1 MGARLKGLWG
11 VYRWREGSGR
21 PLRAG
26 LLSAASGGL
35 LALAFPTYDVGWL
48 AFIALSPLLL
58 GIRGESPTRA
68 FCWGN
73 LAGVVFYLGSIAW
86 VTNTMTAY
94 GGLSA
99 PVSALVLLAL
109 ASYLALYVGLFC
121 FGASLISGVAWPLDL
136 LAPAALWVG
145 LEYLRTY
152 ALTGFPWAL
161 LGYTQ
166 YRNPS
171 LLPVA
176 AVTGVYGLSFLVIL
190 VNIALAQLV
199 ARSTGSLGAALL
211 AGAVT
216 AALVWSPRLLS
227 PTPVPGDLG
236 GEIEVALVQGNIDQ
250 ALKWNPT
257 MQAATI
263 DLYRRLSLEAAA
275 RSPALIVWPETAAP
289 FFLRYEPALRGRVM
303 DIAAETGSYLLVGS
317 PDVEPTSAG
326 GGERYS
332 NSAFLISPERG
343 LLGKYDKIH
352 MVPFGEY
359 VPLKSVLF
367 FVHKL
372 AHGIGDFEGGRT
384 YTIFQLP
391 AGRFG
396 ATICYEVIFPDQVRR
411 YVKEGADFLVN
422 ITNDAWFGRSAA
434 PAQHLA
440 MAAVRA
446 AENHRYL
453 IRAANTGISAII
465 DPEGRILQAS
475 DIFVPAV
482 VSGRIRPQRGETFYT
497 RHGDLF
503 AWLCIG
509 LVIAIVFA
517 ERGRALARSG
527 GLRLLLRRGGHDD
540 R

>member
-1 MGARLKGLWG
+1 MSLKGPWG
-11 VYRWREGSGR
+11 VDRWREASR
-21 PLRAG
+21 RRLRGG
-26 LLSAASGGL
+26 LLGAASGGL
-35 LALAFPTYDVGWL
+35 LVLAFPTYDIGGL
-48 AFIALSPLLL
+48 AFIALVPLLL
-58 GIRGESPTRA
+58 GIRGESPARA
-68 FCWGN
+68 FCWGS
-73 LAGVVFYLGSIAW
+73 LAGVVFYLGSISW
-86 VTNTMTAY
+86 VTKTMTAY

-166 YRNPS
+166 YRNTS
-171 LLPVA
+171 LLPIA
-176 AVTGVYGLSFLVIL
+176 AVTGVYGLSFLVVL
-190 VNIALAQLV
+190 VNIALAQLG
-199 ARSTGSLGAALL
+199 ARPRGSLRTVLL
-211 AGAVT
+211 AGAVA
-216 AALVWSPRLLS
+216 AALVWSPKLLS
-227 PTPVPGDLG
+227 PSPGSGDPG

-263 DLYRRLSLEAAA
+263 DLYRRLSLEAAT

-289 FFLRYEPALRGRVM
+289 FFLRYEPALRGRVL

-317 PDVEPTSAG
+317 PDAEPALAG
-326 GGERYS
+326 GGRERYR
-332 NSAFLISPERG
+332 NSAFLISPERA

-372 AHGIGDFEGGRT
+372 AHGIGDFEGGRN

-440 MAAVRA
+440 MAALRA
-446 AENHRYL
+446 AENRRYL
-453 IRAANTGISAII
+453 IRSANTGISAII

-509 LVIAIVFA
+509 LVIAILLA
-517 ERGRALARSG
+517 ERGRALARFSTATAPASE
-527 GLRLLLRRGGHDD
+527 RRT